1 MRIEY
6 HGKITINK
14 NGIVVERNI
23 KVTVNWEQIELIGFT
38 KNVLII
44 IPTNSSVNVI
54 IEPREDIFNEI
65 KKYTSS
71 KIIIDR

>member
-1 MRIEY
+1 MKIEH
-6 HGKITINK
+6 HGKIIINK
-14 NGIVVERNI
+14 NGIIVERNI

-44 IPTNSSVNVI
+44 IPKNSSVNVI

-65 KKYTSS
+65 KKYTNA
-71 KIIIDR
+71 KIIMDR